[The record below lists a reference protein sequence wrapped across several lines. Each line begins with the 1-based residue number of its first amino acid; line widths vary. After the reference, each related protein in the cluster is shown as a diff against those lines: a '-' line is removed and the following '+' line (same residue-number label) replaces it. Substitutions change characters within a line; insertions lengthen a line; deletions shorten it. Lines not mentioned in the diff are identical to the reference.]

1 MKNPLENLYKWVL
14 SWAESA
20 YGVFILFCISFAE
33 SSFFPV
39 PADPLLMALAL
50 GKVEK
55 SFYYAFMC
63 TLGSVTGGIFGYMIG
78 YFLWWTSPGEYSSVA
93 SFFFNVVPGF
103 TTEVF
108 DNIKAQYETY
118 NFIVIFTA
126 AFTPIPYKVFSI
138 SAGAFYINLPIF
150 IVASILG
157 RGLRFYIISTLI
169 WFFGEP
175 IKEMMDR
182 HFNAFIIILTI
193 IFALS
198 YLLIGYIF

>member
-1 MKNPLENLYKWVL
+1 LNPLKNLYQWVL

-20 YGVFILFCISFAE
+20 YGVLILFCVSFAE

-39 PADPLLMALAL
+39 PADPLLIALAI
-50 GKVEK
+50 GNTKK

-63 TLGSVTGGIFGYMIG
+63 TLGSVVGGIFGYMIG

-93 SFFFNVVPGF
+93 EFFFNIVPGF

-108 DNIKAQYETY
+108 DNIKIRYETY

-138 SAGAFYINLPIF
+138 SAGAFSINLPIF
-150 IVASILG
+150 IIASILG
-157 RGLRFYIISTLI
+157 RGLRFYMISTLV
-169 WFFGEP
+169 WFFGDT
-175 IKEMMDR
+175 IKAMLDKY
-182 HFNAFIIILTI
+182 FSLFIIILTI
-193 IFALS
+193 IFCLS
-198 YLLIGYIF
+198 YFLIGYLF

>member
-1 MKNPLENLYKWVL
+1 LKNPLENLYKWVL

-63 TLGSVTGGIFGYMIG
+63 TLGSVVGGIFGYMIG
-78 YFLWWTSPGEYSSVA
+78 YFLWWASPGEYSSVA

-198 YLLIGYIF
+198 YLLIGYLF

>member
-1 MKNPLENLYKWVL
+1 LNPLKNLYQWVL

-20 YGVFILFCISFAE
+20 YGVFILFCVSFAE

-39 PADPLLMALAL
+39 PADPLLIALAI
-50 GKVEK
+50 GNTKK

-63 TLGSVTGGIFGYMIG
+63 TLGSVVGGIFGYMIG

-93 SFFFNVVPGF
+93 EFFFNIVPGF

-108 DNIKAQYETY
+108 DNIKIRYETY

-138 SAGAFYINLPIF
+138 SAGAFSINLPIF
-150 IVASILG
+150 IIASILG
-157 RGLRFYIISTLI
+157 RGLRFYMISTLV
-169 WFFGEP
+169 WFFGDT
-175 IKEMMDR
+175 IKAMLDKY
-182 HFNAFIIILTI
+182 FNLFIIILTI
-193 IFALS
+193 IFCLS
-198 YLLIGYIF
+198 YFLIGYLF

>member
-1 MKNPLENLYKWVL
+1 MNPLKNLYQWVL

-20 YGVFILFCISFAE
+20 YGVFILFCVSFAE

-39 PADPLLMALAL
+39 PADPLLIALAI
-50 GKVEK
+50 GNTKK

-63 TLGSVTGGIFGYMIG
+63 TLGSDVGGIFGYMIG

-93 SFFFNVVPGF
+93 EFFFNIVPGF

-108 DNIKAQYETY
+108 DNIKIRYETY

-138 SAGAFYINLPIF
+138 SAGAFSINLPIF
-150 IVASILG
+150 IIASILG
-157 RGLRFYIISTLI
+157 RGLRFYMISTLV
-169 WFFGEP
+169 WFFGDA
-175 IKEMMDR
+175 IKAMMDKY
-182 HFNAFIIILTI
+182 FNLFIIILTI
-193 IFALS
+193 IFCLS
-198 YLLIGYIF
+198 YFLIGYLF